1 MATFEEQLTALEGVV
16 EQLERGELTL
26 EDSVRLFEEG
36 VRLSAACKRELDAA
50 EGRIEVLVEQGNGKM
65 RVAQLEV
72 VGEEEIGQEE
82 SEG

>member
-1 MATFEEQLTALEGVV
+1 MATFEDQLTALEGVV

-72 VGEEEIGQEE
+72 GGEEEDET
-82 SEG
+82 